1 MFVKLTNQQPLS
13 QFIKLIATF
22 IPIILPLR
30 CFELILILVISFHLP
45 RLQLLA
51 EQHYLKQRL
60 EYLHCFLVILCH
72 LGIINFRFNH
82 FQLEF
87 MLSYRCHRQSQII
100 IAELPM
106 HSSLQVNQQSQLLL
120 SIKLFI
126 KVQSIKG
133 QFILVF
139 LPLILFI
146 LELFRLRIIDEL
158 TSVLPKLKMNFD
170 LELFV
175 PILFQSMELLPKSY
189 VFQHSTAFFSYNIIS
204 LELIF
209 HQIPFTQ
216 IFLFIWFSR
225 PIFYFQKSSFI
236 SCPPI
241 FYFWHFCSLFYLK
254 LQNPLVFKQIFYPS
268 SILFYFYSQ
277 FSFHLQSLNH
287 PFRFQFFYLLYQK
300 IQPFCPII
308 FWVFILIDLFQESHF
323 FQFILFSFYLSMIC
337 KQFLSILT
345 SFFIILASHSQ

>member
-30 CFELILILVISFHLP
+30 CFELILIIIISFHLP

-60 EYLHCFLVILCH
+60 EYLHCYLVILYH
-72 LGIINFRFNH
+72 LKIINFRFNH
-82 FQLEF
+82 CQLGF
-87 MLSYRCHRQSQII
+87 MLNYRWHLQSQII
-100 IAELPM
+100 LAELPK

-126 KVQSIKG
+126 KVLSIKW

-139 LPLILFI
+139 LPLVLFI
-146 LELFRLRIIDEL
+146 LELFKLRMIKEL
-158 TSVLPKLKMNFD
+158 TSVLLKLKMNFD

-175 PILFQSMELLPKSY
+175 TIRFQPMELLPKPQA
-189 VFQHSTAFFSYNIIS
+189 FQHSTAFLFYNIIS

-209 HQIPFTQ
+209 HQIPFIQ

-225 PIFYFQKSSFI
+225 PISYFQK
-236 SCPPI
+236 
-241 FYFWHFCSLFYLK
+241 
-254 LQNPLVFKQIFYPS
+254 
-268 SILFYFYSQ
+268 
-277 FSFHLQSLNH
+277 
-287 PFRFQFFYLLYQK
+287 
-300 IQPFCPII
+300 
-308 FWVFILIDLFQESHF
+308 
-323 FQFILFSFYLSMIC
+323 
-337 KQFLSILT
+337 
-345 SFFIILASHSQ
+345 